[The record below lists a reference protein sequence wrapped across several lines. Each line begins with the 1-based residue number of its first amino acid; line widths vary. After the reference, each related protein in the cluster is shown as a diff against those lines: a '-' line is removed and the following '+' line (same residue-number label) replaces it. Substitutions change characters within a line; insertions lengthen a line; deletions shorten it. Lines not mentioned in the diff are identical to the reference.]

1 MTANCGAR
9 RRRAADDMTEAM
21 AAAATDDEQRRRERC
36 PRCES
41 QDTKFCYYNNYNTAQ
56 PRHFCRSCRRYWT
69 LGGSLRD
76 VPIGGSTRKRLK
88 PSRAEQPAQLQPPPP
103 PLLRAA
109 PIGEPIFGLG
119 LGLGLG
125 SARAAPLEELGLGFG
140 LGANGPLLWP
150 TMLWDEEAHVR
161 GGDAWRVLSGEGEC
175 FWKEFAL
182 SAPAHD
188 SGFGG
193 PEAAAQLG

>member
-21 AAAATDDEQRRRERC
+21 SVAATEDEQRRRERC

-41 QDTKFCYYNNYNTAQ
+41 RDTKFCYYNNYNTAQ

-88 PSRAEQPAQLQPPPP
+88 PSRAEQPAQPAQLQPPPPP

-125 SARAAPLEELGLGFG
+125 SARATPLEELALGFG
-140 LGANGPLLWP
+140 LGLMVRSCGPRCCGTRRRTL
-150 TMLWDEEAHVR
+150 EAGTR
-161 GGDAWRVLSGEGEC
+161 GGC
-175 FWKEFAL
+175 
-182 SAPAHD
+182 
-188 SGFGG
+188 
-193 PEAAAQLG
+193 